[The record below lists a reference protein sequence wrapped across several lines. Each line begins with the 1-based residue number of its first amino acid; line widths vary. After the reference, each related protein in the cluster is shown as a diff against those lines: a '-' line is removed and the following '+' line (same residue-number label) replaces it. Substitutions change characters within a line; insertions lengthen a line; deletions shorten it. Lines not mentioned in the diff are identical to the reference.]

1 MASGSSQNS
10 EGLVHDVFLSF
21 RGEDVR
27 KSFIDHLRAG
37 LKREGI
43 TAIFY
48 DDTRLERGDEI
59 QSKLYEA
66 IDCSK
71 MAIVTF
77 SHRYAESRWC
87 LDELVRIMK
96 RRSHGLMVVL
106 PVFYDIDP
114 THVRHQTG
122 PYQEAFRKHKVA
134 KIDRVSKWRQTLA
147 STADLAGFGLQN
159 QANGLPNSFIKLSSP
174 GSHLI
179 FNKYE
184 AKLIKHIKYMVGGQ
198 SSLIQDINKWL
209 QNGSSKVEVGIIHGP
224 GGAGKTTTAKV
235 VYNRNCR
242 RFKSRSFLINL
253 RTACQKDSEFIPLQN
268 QLIRNIT
275 RNEDVK
281 IDNISQGREKIK
293 NVIGTHKILVVL
305 DDVED
310 VAQFHKMFD
319 CPDWFFAGS
328 KILITTRDQHLLIND
343 ITISRFA
350 TCLLD
355 EEKSV
360 ELFSY
365 HAFGQAYPPEDKIN
379 ISTPFIIYCGGLPLA
394 LEVLASSLRSIKSN
408 MWKSQYERLQDYLD
422 EKVFNVLPWSF
433 DSLHDTAKDI
443 FLHIA
448 FYMIGRNKEYALK
461 ILDGCGLHGEIR
473 LEDLIAKCLVSVDEY
488 HDTLTMH
495 HLIQQMG
502 HEVVRQK
509 PPIELGRRSRKS
521 GQKDAYKSLAEY
533 KGQDLQHPKPIKT
546 SAFTEMEN
554 LDLLLLENV
563 ELYGSF
569 DVFPKGIKWLLWK
582 GCALKE
588 IPFDFELDELVAL
601 DMQKSCLVQV
611 WNDLKHMG
619 ALKILNLS
627 HSHKLVSTPDLSSA
641 FMLEWI
647 WCEDCINLTNVHE
660 SIGKLE
666 NLTQLN
672 VKGCVNLVTLPESI
686 RSLKKLT
693 SVIVHGCRNLKNL
706 PINIGSVL
714 HLDGCPGLVM

>member
-1 MASGSSQNS
+1 MAAGSCQNN
-10 EGLVHDVFLSF
+10 ERLVHDVFLSF

-27 KSFIDHLRAG
+27 KSFIDHLRSG
-37 LKREGI
+37 LRREGI
-43 TAIFY
+43 RAIFY
-48 DDTRLERGDEI
+48 DDTGLERGDEI

-66 IDCSK
+66 IDGSK

-77 SHRYAESRWC
+77 SPRYAESRWC
-87 LDELVRIMK
+87 LDELVRIME
-96 RRSHGLMVVL
+96 RSRSHGLMMVL
-106 PVFYDIDP
+106 PVFYHVDP

-122 PYQEAFRKHKVA
+122 PYQEAFRKHKAA
-134 KIDRVSKWRQTLA
+134 KIDRVSKWRQELA
-147 STADLAGFGLQN
+147 SATDLAGFGLQN
-159 QANGLPNSFIKLSSP
+159 QANG
-174 GSHLI
+174 
-179 FNKYE
+179 YE
-184 AKLIKHIKYMVGGQ
+184 AKLIEHIVSDVVMKLDPRQLDIPKYMVGGE
-198 SSLIQDINKWL
+198 SFLIHNINRWL

-242 RFKSRSFLINL
+242 RFKSRSFLANV
-253 RTACQKDSEFIPLQN
+253 RTACQKDSEFIHLQN

-319 CPDWFFAGS
+319 YPDWFFAGS
-328 KILITTRDQHLLIND
+328 KILITTRDQHLLVND

-355 EEKSV
+355 QEKSV

-365 HAFGQAYPPEDKIN
+365 HAFGQANPPEDKIN
-379 ISTPFIIYCGGLPLA
+379 ISMPFIIYCGGLPLA

-422 EKVFNVLPWSF
+422 EKVFNVLSWSF
-433 DSLHDTAKDI
+433 DSLHYTVKDI

-448 FYMIGRNKEYALK
+448 FYMIGRNREYALK
-461 ILDGCGLHGEIR
+461 ILDGCGLHGEIG
-473 LEDLIAKCLVSVDEY
+473 LEDLIGKCLVSVDEY
-488 HDTLTMH
+488 HDTLSMH

-509 PPIELGRRSRKS
+509 PPIELGRRSRIL
-521 GQKDAYKSLAEY
+521 GQKDAYKVLLNIKKKSAV
-533 KGQDLQHPKPIKT
+533 KGLHLDNPDPYDDDISSNEMYVGSIAKRMRTTYIRLTNFSGQHLHHPNKPIKT

-569 DVFPKGIKWLLWK
+569 DDFPKGIKWLLWK
-582 GCALKE
+582 GCASKE
-588 IPFDFELDELVAL
+588 IPFDFELDELVVL

-611 WNDLKHMG
+611 WNGLKV
-619 ALKILNLS
+619 LKLN
-627 HSHKLVSTPDLSSA
+627 
-641 FMLEWI
+641 
-647 WCEDCINLTNVHE
+647 
-660 SIGKLE
+660 
-666 NLTQLN
+666 
-672 VKGCVNLVTLPESI
+672 
-686 RSLKKLT
+686 KK
-693 SVIVHGCRNLKNL
+693 IF
-706 PINIGSVL
+706 
-714 HLDGCPGLVM
+714 